1 VAEEQTRQLEDQLR
15 QSQKM
20 EAIGKLAG
28 GIAHDFNNLLTAV
41 SGYAELLQA
50 RFAAA
55 DPGRVYADEI
65 LRSSQR
71 ASQLTR
77 QLLAFSRRQV
87 LQPRVLDLNVVVRGV
102 EGLLRR
108 LIGEDIELK
117 ASLDPGLGSVK
128 ADQGQ
133 IEQIIMNL
141 AVNGRD
147 AMARGGTLTIETR
160 NVDLDDAY
168 LQVHGRARR
177 GPHIL
182 LSVSDTGCGM
192 DAAVQAHL
200 FEPFFTTKEQGK
212 GTGLGLATVYG
223 IVKQS
228 EGDIWV
234 YSEPGRGSAF
244 KIYLPRVDAP
254 PEAPPRSP
262 TRLRPRKGTETVL
275 LAEDAEVLRRLLRE
289 ILGQNGYTVLVA
301 GNGEE
306 ALRASGDH
314 PGPIHLLVT
323 DMVMPVMSGRELV
336 SRLGPLRPEMK
347 VLYMSGYTEEAIA
360 SRGVFG
366 PGTAFLEK
374 PFSPDA
380 LVRKIRETLDSG
392 PADDSKTN
400 PEGGP
405 TP

>member
-1 VAEEQTRQLEDQLR
+1 
-15 QSQKM
+15 M

-50 RFAAA
+50 RFDGG
-55 DPGRVYADEI
+55 DPSRAYAEEI
-65 LRSSQR
+65 LKSSHR
-71 ASQLTR
+71 AATLTR

-87 LQPRVLDLNVVVRGV
+87 LQPRVLDLNGVVRGV
-102 EGLLRR
+102 DGLLRR
-108 LIGEDIELK
+108 LIGEHIELRT
-117 ASLDPGLGSVK
+117 ALDPALGAVR

-133 IEQIIMNL
+133 IEQIIVNL
-141 AVNGRD
+141 SVNGCD
-147 AMARGGTLTIETR
+147 AMPKRGTLTIETR

-168 LQVHGRARR
+168 LQEHGRARR
-177 GPHIL
+177 GPHVL

-192 DAAVQAHL
+192 TPETRSHL

-228 EGDIWV
+228 DGDVWV
-234 YSEPGRGSAF
+234 YSEVGKGSTF
-244 KIYLPRVDAP
+244 KIYLPRVEAT
-254 PEAPPRSP
+254 PEVPRQEP
-262 TRLRPRKGTETVL
+262 TRIRPRRGTETIL

-289 ILGQNGYTVLVA
+289 ILSQNGYTLLAA
-301 GNGEE
+301 GNGED
-306 ALRASGDH
+306 ALRLSAQH
-314 PGPIHLLVT
+314 PGPIHILVT

-336 SRLGPLRPEMK
+336 SRLGPQRPEMK

-360 SRGVFG
+360 SQGVIE

-380 LVRKIRETLDSG
+380 LVRKIREVLDAG
-392 PADDSKTN
+392 PAGHAKENVEWN
-400 PEGGP
+400 PP
-405 TP
+405 V